1 MTSAQVSDL
10 LDHTGKSLYVWCMRR
25 NDSYTC
31 NTLFSHCF
39 VNPSLLPSWN
49 WIMWCIGNFDF
60 IFKWEEAFKFFTWTF
75 KFKVNLLQ
83 YFHFNQ
89 HTHMRFLLIRMK
101 LLIIPDV
108 KIMYRTS
115 YALVLIFI
123 KLIFF
128 MFIITWKLRNIIYLL
143 KCFLTYKQ
151 TIL

>member
-1 MTSAQVSDL
+1 
-10 LDHTGKSLYVWCMRR
+10 
-25 NDSYTC
+25 
-31 NTLFSHCF
+31 
-39 VNPSLLPSWN
+39 
-49 WIMWCIGNFDF
+49 
-60 IFKWEEAFKFFTWTF
+60 
-75 KFKVNLLQ
+75 
-83 YFHFNQ
+83 
-89 HTHMRFLLIRMK
+89 MRFLLIRMK

-143 KCFLTYKQ
+143 KYFLTYKQ

>member
-1 MTSAQVSDL
+1 
-10 LDHTGKSLYVWCMRR
+10 
-25 NDSYTC
+25 
-31 NTLFSHCF
+31 
-39 VNPSLLPSWN
+39 
-49 WIMWCIGNFDF
+49 
-60 IFKWEEAFKFFTWTF
+60 
-75 KFKVNLLQ
+75 
-83 YFHFNQ
+83 
-89 HTHMRFLLIRMK
+89 MRFLLIRMK

>member
-1 MTSAQVSDL
+1 
-10 LDHTGKSLYVWCMRR
+10 
-25 NDSYTC
+25 
-31 NTLFSHCF
+31 
-39 VNPSLLPSWN
+39 
-49 WIMWCIGNFDF
+49 
-60 IFKWEEAFKFFTWTF
+60 
-75 KFKVNLLQ
+75 
-83 YFHFNQ
+83 
-89 HTHMRFLLIRMK
+89 MRFLLIRMK

-108 KIMYRTS
+108 KVMYLTS

>member
-1 MTSAQVSDL
+1 
-10 LDHTGKSLYVWCMRR
+10 
-25 NDSYTC
+25 
-31 NTLFSHCF
+31 
-39 VNPSLLPSWN
+39 
-49 WIMWCIGNFDF
+49 
-60 IFKWEEAFKFFTWTF
+60 
-75 KFKVNLLQ
+75 
-83 YFHFNQ
+83 
-89 HTHMRFLLIRMK
+89 MRFLLIRMK

-108 KIMYRTS
+108 KIMYRTL

>member
-1 MTSAQVSDL
+1 
-10 LDHTGKSLYVWCMRR
+10 
-25 NDSYTC
+25 
-31 NTLFSHCF
+31 
-39 VNPSLLPSWN
+39 
-49 WIMWCIGNFDF
+49 
-60 IFKWEEAFKFFTWTF
+60 
-75 KFKVNLLQ
+75 
-83 YFHFNQ
+83 
-89 HTHMRFLLIRMK
+89 MRFLLIRMK

-128 MFIITWKLRNIIYLL
+128 MFMITWKLRNIIYLL

>member
-1 MTSAQVSDL
+1 
-10 LDHTGKSLYVWCMRR
+10 
-25 NDSYTC
+25 
-31 NTLFSHCF
+31 
-39 VNPSLLPSWN
+39 
-49 WIMWCIGNFDF
+49 
-60 IFKWEEAFKFFTWTF
+60 
-75 KFKVNLLQ
+75 
-83 YFHFNQ
+83 
-89 HTHMRFLLIRMK
+89 MRFLLIRMK
-101 LLIIPDV
+101 LLIIPDL

>member
-1 MTSAQVSDL
+1 
-10 LDHTGKSLYVWCMRR
+10 
-25 NDSYTC
+25 
-31 NTLFSHCF
+31 
-39 VNPSLLPSWN
+39 
-49 WIMWCIGNFDF
+49 
-60 IFKWEEAFKFFTWTF
+60 
-75 KFKVNLLQ
+75 
-83 YFHFNQ
+83 
-89 HTHMRFLLIRMK
+89 MRFLLIRMK

-115 YALVLIFI
+115 YALELIFI

>member
-1 MTSAQVSDL
+1 
-10 LDHTGKSLYVWCMRR
+10 
-25 NDSYTC
+25 
-31 NTLFSHCF
+31 
-39 VNPSLLPSWN
+39 
-49 WIMWCIGNFDF
+49 
-60 IFKWEEAFKFFTWTF
+60 
-75 KFKVNLLQ
+75 
-83 YFHFNQ
+83 
-89 HTHMRFLLIRMK
+89 MRFLLIRMK

-115 YALVLIFI
+115 YAMVLIFI

>member
-1 MTSAQVSDL
+1 
-10 LDHTGKSLYVWCMRR
+10 
-25 NDSYTC
+25 
-31 NTLFSHCF
+31 
-39 VNPSLLPSWN
+39 
-49 WIMWCIGNFDF
+49 
-60 IFKWEEAFKFFTWTF
+60 
-75 KFKVNLLQ
+75 
-83 YFHFNQ
+83 
-89 HTHMRFLLIRMK
+89 MRFLLIRMK

-151 TIL
+151 TIP